1 MLSVLSVLSWVAA
14 IWITWQYTD
23 LALPLFSGLEVGET
37 MQAIAAHIAV
47 FFTVLLIFSLL
58 GAVVSKLIV
67 LDSLSSVDRVM
78 GFAFGLARGVAIVL
92 ICAVIGSFAFIF
104 EEPWWKDS
112 ITLGILEPYVFSL
125 RDTLAEYVAIDST
138 HVDSAVSEND
148 GGEALASKDQT

>member
-1 MLSVLSVLSWVAA
+1 MRSVLSVLSWVAA

-58 GAVVSKLIV
+58 GAVISKLVI
-67 LDSLSSVDRVM
+67 LDSLSSVDRAM

-112 ITLGILEPYVFSL
+112 LTLEILEPYVFSL
-125 RDTLAEYVAIDST
+125 RDTLAEYVAIDAAP
-138 HVDSAVSEND
+138 VDSIASGSD
-148 GGEALASKDQT
+148 GSAAPEQKDQS